1 MIKKDSENQFIESLP
16 VEFGDKVD
24 LFGQMIVTIGNL
36 LTVLGIS
43 FEASEVEEIEEEEQL
58 ENTAD
63 SSLPPDQANESN
75 LGFILALIG
84 ASTITIGDLVSI
96 GGTFLDIKQSE
107 LNEKNEQT
115 YREEQNKQFKKIEN
129 QITLL
134 QNDVNALFSLVNSL
148 KNEVS
153 HIQNFLYARYN

>member
-43 FEASEVEEIEEEEQL
+43 LEASEVEEIEEEEQI
-58 ENTAD
+58 ENTTGT
-63 SSLPPDQANESN
+63 SYNTDQANESN
-75 LGFILALIG
+75 LGFILALLG
-84 ASTITIGDLVSI
+84 ASTITIGDLVSV
-96 GGTFLDIKQSE
+96 GGTYLDIKQSE

-115 YREEQNKQFKKIEN
+115 YRDEQTKQLKNIEH

-134 QNDVNALFSLVNSL
+134 QHDVNALFSMFHSL
-148 KNEVS
+148 KNEVN
-153 HIQNFLYARYN
+153 HIQNFLYTRYN

>member
-1 MIKKDSENQFIESLP
+1 LIKKDSENQFIESLP

-63 SSLPPDQANESN
+63 SSLPPDQVNESN
-75 LGFILALIG
+75 
-84 ASTITIGDLVSI
+84 
-96 GGTFLDIKQSE
+96 
-107 LNEKNEQT
+107 
-115 YREEQNKQFKKIEN
+115 
-129 QITLL
+129 
-134 QNDVNALFSLVNSL
+134 
-148 KNEVS
+148 
-153 HIQNFLYARYN
+153 

>member
-1 MIKKDSENQFIESLP
+1 MSKNDPENQFIESLP

-43 FEASEVEEIEEEEQL
+43 FEATEVEEIEEEEQV
-58 ENTAD
+58 EDTTAI
-63 SSLPPDQANESN
+63 SPPNDPVNDSN

-96 GGTFLDIKQSE
+96 GGTYIDIKQSE
-107 LNEKNEQT
+107 LNEKNEQD
-115 YREEQNKQFKKIEN
+115 YKEEQDKQLKQIEQ
-129 QITLL
+129 QITVL
-134 QNDVNALFSLVNSL
+134 QNDIQSLYSLFDSL
-148 KNEVS
+148 KNEVIYI
-153 HIQNFLYARYN
+153 HHFLYAKYN